1 MKKAFSLIEIS
12 IVILVIGI
20 LVSGVLGVSNF
31 IEKMRVKTARSLT
44 ESSEINGI
52 SSLVLWYETTSESS
66 FLNSSSS
73 KSLDDGDLISTLY
86 DSSPQVRNKTN
97 ATQST
102 QSKMPKYK
110 KGVINGLPAIY
121 FDGTDDYLSFKIS

>member
-1 MKKAFSLIEIS
+1 M
-12 IVILVIGI
+12 ILVIGI